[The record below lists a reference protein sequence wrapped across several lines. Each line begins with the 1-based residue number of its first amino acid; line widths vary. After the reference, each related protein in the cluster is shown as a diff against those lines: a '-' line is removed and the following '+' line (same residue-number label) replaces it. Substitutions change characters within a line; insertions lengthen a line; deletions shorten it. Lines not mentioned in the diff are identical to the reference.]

1 MVYNYLE
8 KKILNSVQLY
18 RLMGTNKII
27 LMTATD
33 VLFMPININTIS

>member
-1 MVYNYLE
+1 M
-8 KKILNSVQLY
+8 LNAVQLY

-33 VLFMPININTIS
+33 VTFMPININTKS